1 MVIATIDTSSQQKV
15 IVADEK
21 VKFSKDRGDSSTAL
35 RHTFLKADTITTST
49 DSYLAIA
56 FKTSDEEHFH
66 MTIFRRTTSEDEVE
80 PFTALSLVNDCHSR
94 DITQILALTD
104 YYRRL
109 SFVTMSLDGY
119 IKILTDE
126 GVVEHSVLGMGMA
139 LNGSIMPNRQDFF
152 LVATMNDETEE
163 NFVCVYR
170 RQKMKRA
177 LGPFNDQVLD
187 LKMSSLGNMMFIPSG
202 LFSLDRI
209 ELRDL

>member
-94 DITQILALTD
+94 DIT
-104 YYRRL
+104 
-109 SFVTMSLDGY
+109 
-119 IKILTDE
+119 
-126 GVVEHSVLGMGMA
+126 
-139 LNGSIMPNRQDFF
+139 
-152 LVATMNDETEE
+152 
-163 NFVCVYR
+163 
-170 RQKMKRA
+170 
-177 LGPFNDQVLD
+177 
-187 LKMSSLGNMMFIPSG
+187 
-202 LFSLDRI
+202 
-209 ELRDL
+209 